1 MKLNLH
7 RGIKGALFGG
17 VVLLAGTGIMGC
29 NSKEEADNTSSL
41 LEVTI
46 LEDTY
51 VITDSNNDVFVVR
64 PTESY
69 QGDNFNTLLDT
80 DGCVSHYIDVLSN
93 NCYHEKAS
101 ADDVCRL
108 AEFGVFS
115 IDIEQQKPISA
126 YLTKEDLLKSEFT
139 DEDIIEIIQRV
150 RDDVSADTN
159 VNTEENAKQYTK

>member
-41 LEVTI
+41 LEGTI

-69 QGDNFNTLLDT
+69 PGDNFNTLLDT

-150 RDDVSADTN
+150 RDDVSEDTN